1 MLKPYKKASNTLQ
14 RHWNQEARSLSIGYT
29 YFRSNQCAERSIKVI
44 QELYYMCKNK
54 DKRQLRFILSKNTN
68 FIKVLMLYL
77 LIFAWYNNSQSK
89 CVKVK

>member
-1 MLKPYKKASNTLQ
+1 
-14 RHWNQEARSLSIGYT
+14 
-29 YFRSNQCAERSIKVI
+29 
-44 QELYYMCKNK
+44 MCKNK
-54 DKRQLRFILSKNTN
+54 DKLQLRFILSKNTN